1 MNSPILA
8 LRAAIRSILVLDT
21 TLTGLL
27 GGERIYDETPRT
39 AETPYV
45 TFAEASARDWSA
57 GGSSGHEHV
66 FALSVWSRQGGD
78 AEALGIAARIASVL
92 DGTNPMASGHR
103 VVLLRVT
110 AHEVGRPTKDGLR
123 RALVRFQA
131 LTEVIV

>member
-45 TFAEASARDWSA
+45 TFADASARDWSA
-57 GGSSGHEHV
+57 GGSRGHEHV

-78 AEALGIAARIASVL
+78 AEALGIAARIAFVL
-92 DGTNPMASGHR
+92 DGP
-103 VVLLRVT
+103 
-110 AHEVGRPTKDGLR
+110 
-123 RALVRFQA
+123 
-131 LTEVIV
+131 